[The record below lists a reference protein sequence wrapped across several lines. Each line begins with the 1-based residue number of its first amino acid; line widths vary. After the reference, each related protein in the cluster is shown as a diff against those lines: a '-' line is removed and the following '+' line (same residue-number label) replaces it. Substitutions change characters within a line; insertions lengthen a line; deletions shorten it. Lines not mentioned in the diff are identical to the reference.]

1 MAKRTGPEQSSHD
14 RKVRELARQYKK
26 EGYSV
31 KADGVRGYK
40 RPAAIGVH
48 KRRPDIE
55 ATTKAGSRV
64 IVEVETPS
72 SLVTDKEQM
81 KTFARHAAHK
91 SRTKF
96 HVVVTKP
103 RKK

>member
-1 MAKRTGPEQSSHD
+1 MAKRTEREQSTHD
-14 RKVRELARQYKK
+14 RKVKELARQYKK

-55 ATTKAGSRV
+55 ATKSGSR
-64 IVEVETPS
+64 IIIEVETPG
-72 SLVTDKEQM
+72 SLVTDKEQL